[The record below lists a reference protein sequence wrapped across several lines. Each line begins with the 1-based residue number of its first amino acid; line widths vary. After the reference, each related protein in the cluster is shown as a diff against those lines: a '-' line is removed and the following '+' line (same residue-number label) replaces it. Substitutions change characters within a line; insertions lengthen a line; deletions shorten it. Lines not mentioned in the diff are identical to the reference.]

1 MKLENTGFV
10 LEGGGM
16 RGAYTAG
23 VLDFLMR
30 KNIRFPYVIGVSAGA
45 NNGAN
50 YVADQRERNKKVFVD
65 MVNDERYLGLKN
77 LIKDGN
83 YFGMDFLFKKLP
95 NEIVPFD
102 YETFS
107 SSPITFKVVVTNC
120 KTAQTEYFDKD
131 NYDPNFFG
139 EYILRASSS
148 IPVLTKPVKIK
159 GEYYFDGGITD
170 PIPLKKAIKDGY
182 ENNVL
187 ILTKH
192 KGFRLKSKK
201 SRIILKLLLRDYPQ
215 LTDTLKNRY
224 KIYNE
229 CIEWIEKLEEEGDI
243 FIFRP
248 QSKLEIGGLESNPE
262 NLKKIYER
270 GYEET
275 KNSFTD
281 FKKWNKNMVK

>member
-1 MKLENTGFV
+1 MKLKNTGLV

-23 VLDFLMR
+23 VLDYLMR
-30 KNIRFPYVIGVSAGA
+30 KNVEFPYVIGVSAGA

-65 MVNDERYLGLKN
+65 MVTDERYLGLKN

-83 YFGMDFLFKKLP
+83 YFGMEFLFKKLP

-107 SSPITFKVVVTNC
+107 NSPITFKVVVTNSRSS
-120 KTAQTEYFDKD
+120 QTEYFDKD
-131 NYDPNFFG
+131 DFDPKFFG
-139 EYILRASSS
+139 ENILRASSS

-170 PIPLKKAIKDGY
+170 PIPLEKAIKDGHD
-182 ENNVL
+182 NNVV

-192 KGFRLKSKK
+192 KGFRLKYKR
-201 SRIILKLLLRDYPQ
+201 SRVILKLLLRDYSQ
-215 LTDTLKNRY
+215 LADTLKNRY
-224 KIYNE
+224 KIYNNY
-229 CIEWIEKLEEEGDI
+229 IEWVEELEDKGKI

-248 QSKLEIGGLESNPE
+248 QSDLEVGGLESNPE
-262 NLKKIYER
+262 NLKEIYNR
-270 GYEET
+270 GYDET
-275 KNSFTD
+275 KNRFDD
-281 FKKWNKNMVK
+281 FKKWYEGKG

>member
-1 MKLENTGFV
+1 MRLENKGLV

-23 VLDFLMR
+23 VLDYLMR
-30 KNIRFPYVIGVSAGA
+30 NNVKFPYVIGVSAGA

-65 MVNDERYLGLKN
+65 MVTDERYLGLKN

-95 NEIVPFD
+95 NELVPFD
-102 YETFS
+102 YNTFGN
-107 SSPITFKVVVTNC
+107 SPITFKVVVTKC
-120 KTAQTEYFDKD
+120 KNAQTEYFDKD
-131 NYDPNFFG
+131 NFDPKFFG
-139 EYILRASSS
+139 ENILRASSS
-148 IPVLTKPVKIK
+148 IPVLTKPVKIN

-170 PIPLKKAIKDGY
+170 PIPLEKAMKDGY
-182 ENNVL
+182 ENNVV

-192 KGFRLKSKK
+192 KGFRLKYKR

-215 LTDTLKNRY
+215 LIETLKNRY
-224 KIYNE
+224 KIYNK
-229 CIEWIEKLEEEGDI
+229 CIEWVERLEEKGEI

-248 QSKLEIGGLESNPE
+248 KEKLGIGGLESNPE
-262 NLKKIYER
+262 NLKKIYKR

-275 KNSFTD
+275 KNRFEK
-281 FKKWNKNMVK
+281 FEKWNEENS

>member
-1 MKLENTGFV
+1 MRLENKGLV

-23 VLDFLMR
+23 VLDYLMR
-30 KNIRFPYVIGVSAGA
+30 QNVEFPYVIGVSAGA
-45 NNGAN
+45 SNGAN

-65 MVNDERYLGLKN
+65 MVTDERYLGLKN

-95 NEIVPFD
+95 NELVPFD
-102 YETFS
+102 YDTFGN
-107 SSPITFKVVVTNC
+107 SPINFKVVVTNSRL
-120 KTAQTEYFDKD
+120 AQTEYFDKD
-131 NYDPNFFG
+131 DFDPKFFG
-139 EYILRASSS
+139 ENILRASSS
-148 IPVLTKPVKIK
+148 IPVLTNPVKIN

-170 PIPLKKAIKDGY
+170 PIPLEKAIKDGF
-182 ENNVL
+182 ENNVV

-192 KGFRLKSKK
+192 KGFRLKYKR

-215 LTDTLKNRY
+215 LADTLKNRY
-224 KIYNE
+224 KIYNNS
-229 CIEWIEKLEEEGDI
+229 IKWVEKLAEKGQI

-248 QSKLEIGGLESNPE
+248 QSDLEIGGLESNPE
-262 NLKKIYER
+262 NLNKIYER

-275 KNSFTD
+275 KNRFAD
-281 FKKWNKNMVK
+281 FKKWNEEIS

>member
-1 MKLENTGFV
+1 MKLENKGLV

-23 VLDFLMR
+23 VLDYLMR
-30 KNIRFPYVIGVSAGA
+30 QNVEFPYVIGVSAGA

-65 MVNDERYLGLKN
+65 MVTDERYLGLKN

-83 YFGMDFLFKKLP
+83 YFGMEFLFKKLP
-95 NEIVPFD
+95 NELVPFD
-102 YETFS
+102 YETFGN
-107 SSPITFKVVVTNC
+107 SPITFKVVVTNC
-120 KTAQTEYFDKD
+120 RTAKTEYFDKD
-131 NYDPNFFG
+131 KYDPKYFG
-139 EYILRASSS
+139 ENILRASSS
-148 IPVLTKPVKIK
+148 IPVLTKPVKIN

-170 PIPLKKAIKDGY
+170 PIPLEKAKKDGY
-182 ENNVL
+182 ENNVV

-192 KGFRLKSKK
+192 KGFRLKYRR

-215 LTDTLKNRY
+215 LADTLKSRY
-224 KIYNE
+224 KIYNN
-229 CIEWIEKLEEEGDI
+229 CIEWVEKLEEKGQI

-248 QSKLEIGGLESNPE
+248 QSELEIGGLESNPK
-262 NLKKIYER
+262 NLKKIYNR

-275 KNSFTD
+275 KNRFAD
-281 FKKWNKNMVK
+281 FEKWNEENS

>member
-1 MKLENTGFV
+1 MKLENKGLV

-23 VLDFLMR
+23 VLDYLMR
-30 KNIRFPYVIGVSAGA
+30 NNVKFPYVIGVSAGA

-65 MVNDERYLGLKN
+65 MVTDERYLGLKN

-83 YFGMDFLFKKLP
+83 YFGMDFLFKELP
-95 NEIVPFD
+95 NELVPFD
-102 YETFS
+102 YNTFGN
-107 SSPITFKVVVTNC
+107 SPITFKVVVTKCRN
-120 KTAQTEYFDKD
+120 AQTEYFDKD
-131 NYDPNFFG
+131 NFDPKFFG
-139 EYILRASSS
+139 ENILRASSS
-148 IPVLTKPVKIK
+148 IPVLTKPVKIN

-170 PIPLKKAIKDGY
+170 PIPLEKAIKDGY
-182 ENNVL
+182 ENNVV

-192 KGFRLKSKK
+192 KGFRLKYKR

-215 LTDTLKNRY
+215 LTETLKNRY
-224 KIYNE
+224 KIYNQ
-229 CIEWIEKLEEEGDI
+229 CIEWIERLEEKGKI

-248 QSKLEIGGLESNPE
+248 KEKLGIGGLESNPE
-262 NLKKIYER
+262 NLKKIYKR

-275 KNSFTD
+275 KNR
-281 FKKWNKNMVK
+281 FKKFEKWNEENS